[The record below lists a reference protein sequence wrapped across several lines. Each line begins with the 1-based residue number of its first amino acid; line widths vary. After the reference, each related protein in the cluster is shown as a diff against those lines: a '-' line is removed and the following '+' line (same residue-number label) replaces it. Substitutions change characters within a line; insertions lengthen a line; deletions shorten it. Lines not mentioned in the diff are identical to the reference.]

1 MIRLQKYSNDLIERN
16 GILFANK
23 ETEISY
29 PKSGNEN
36 CFQIEENSFWFKHRN
51 NCIIEAVK
59 KHCPNNLFFDIGGGN
74 GFIAKG
80 LEDNGIS
87 TVLIEP
93 GLQGCL
99 NAKKRNL
106 KNIVCS
112 TLENAS
118 LKKGEIPSIG
128 LFDVVEHIENDVEF
142 LTSTY
147 TLLKEDGFVFITVP
161 AFNTLWSNED
171 VDAGHYRRYTIKEL
185 EDKLKSIGFVIE
197 YSTYIFS
204 ILTVAVFLFRALPS
218 KLGLNK
224 NSDSFDKHKNEHKR
238 KKGIIDEVLNWIWKF
253 ELNKI
258 RKGSKIPIGGS
269 CFVIARKN
277 NCSLYN

>member
-1 MIRLQKYSNDLIERN
+1 MISLKKYSNDLIERN
-16 GILFANK
+16 GILFAKK

-51 NCIIEAVK
+51 NCVIEAVK
-59 KHCPNNLFFDIGGGN
+59 KYCPDNLFFDIGGGN

-80 LEDNGIS
+80 LEDNGIA

-118 LKKGEIPSIG
+118 FKKGEIPSIG
-128 LFDVVEHIENDVEF
+128 LFDVVEHIEHDVEF

-171 VDAGHYRRYTIKEL
+171 VDAGHYRRYTIQEL

-238 KKGIIDEVLNWIWKF
+238 KKGIIDEVLKRIWKF

-258 RKGSKIPIGGS
+258 RKGAKIPIGGS

-277 NCSLYN
+277 SCS